1 VVVVVVVPAEGSAEE
16 DRTGGV
22 EGLREEEGL

>member
-1 VVVVVVVPAEGSAEE
+1 VVVVPDEGSAEE